1 MAVDERARQQLYRRL
16 REVLGEREATTL
28 MERLPAEGF
37 GQLATKQ
44 DLALVK
50 QDLRGEIQLVEE
62 RLRGEIHKVARQQT
76 IVYTTIMAVL
86 NGVVMTALSL
96 SLT

>member
-1 MAVDERARQQLYRRL
+1 
-16 REVLGEREATTL
+16 
-28 MERLPAEGF
+28 MERLPAEGY
-37 GQLATKQ
+37 GELATKQ
-44 DLALVK
+44 DLA
-50 QDLRGEIQLVEE
+50 LVEE

-96 SLT
+96 ALT

>member
-1 MAVDERARQQLYRRL
+1 MAVDERARQQLYRKL
-16 REVLGEREATTL
+16 EEVLGQREASTL

-44 DLALVK
+44 DLAQTVEAAK
-50 QDLRGEIQLVEE
+50 QELRA
-62 RLRGEIHKVARQQT
+62 EIHKVARQQT

-86 NGVVMTALSL
+86 NGVVFTALSL